1 MRKLLSKQAFQ
12 VISKMGA
19 ILSTYVAAKV
29 LVSEPC
35 VQRFI
40 NVLTEEIKGTSN
52 ALMREIELE
61 NTRYQETNT
70 LIFNTTVIVISGLVI
85 FGGMNYLYD
94 YYTLRRN
101 KNY

>member
-1 MRKLLSKQAFQ
+1 MRELLSNQAFQ

-40 NVLTEEIKGTSN
+40 DVLSEEIKGTSN
-52 ALMREIELE
+52 ALMRQIELE
-61 NTRYQETNT
+61 NTRCQETNT
-70 LIFNTTVIVISGLVI
+70 LIFNTTVCVIGGLVI
-85 FGGMNYLYD
+85 LGGMNYLYD
-94 YYTLRRN
+94 YYILRRN
-101 KNY
+101 KN